1 MLWTWKSLCLYSLV
15 YSNYVYIH
23 NLSLLNRFH
32 DDSKNIVIALRI
44 ILWYLLKVLLF
55 EKVSKFKKKHAT
67 VPFRWLRV
75 VGTIFF
81 WLIAYLKTARSTR
94 LSMNG
99 MSNTIFGLWQPYD
112 RLAFN
117 KRKLLCS
124 PRLNPGMKLEDFLMI
139 ICDKAYKL
147 DTLSWYLTLLAIRQR
162 SARNFFKSNRKTFC
176 QEADL

>member
-1 MLWTWKSLCLYSLV
+1 MLQAVLFKKATNYLTWINKCYGPENHYVFTPLSIL
-15 YSNYVYIH
+15 SNYVYIH

-124 PRLNPGMKLEDFLMI
+124 PRLNPGMKNL
-139 ICDKAYKL
+139 
-147 DTLSWYLTLLAIRQR
+147 R
-162 SARNFFKSNRKTFC
+162 TF
-176 QEADL
+176 